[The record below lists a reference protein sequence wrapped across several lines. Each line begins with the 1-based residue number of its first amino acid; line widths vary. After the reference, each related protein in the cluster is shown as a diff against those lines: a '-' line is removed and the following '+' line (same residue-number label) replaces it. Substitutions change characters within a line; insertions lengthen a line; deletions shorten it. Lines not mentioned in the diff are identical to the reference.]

1 MMKKTR
7 LTPIRLLI
15 YMMAFVGFAPAGFAP
30 AGFAQTDATPPAAEK
45 SMEVKRIALVDL
57 SGILRAADANYR
69 VRELL
74 DGQRAKFQEEFRVIE
89 VNLQQSER
97 DLLAKR
103 ELMAKDEYDKL
114 VVAFQARVSSVQ
126 KEIQYKRQSIDNAY
140 QKALSDIRKLAIEVI
155 TKIASEREIDL
166 ILNRDS
172 SVIFLPHLNI
182 SDEVLSRLN
191 ERTKNARIEVEI
203 KKPVAQ

>member
-1 MMKKTR
+1 MMKETR
-7 LTPIRLLI
+7 FTPINLLI
-15 YMMAFVGFAPAGFAP
+15 FMMAFVGFAPVS
-30 AGFAQTDATPPAAEK
+30 FAQTETTPLAAEK

-57 SGILRAADANYR
+57 DGVLRAADANNR

-114 VVAFQARVSSVQ
+114 VTAFQARVSSVQ

-140 QKALSDIRKLAIEVI
+140 QKALSDIRKLVIDVI
-155 TKIASEREIDL
+155 TKIANERKIDL

>member
-1 MMKKTR
+1 MKRTR
-7 LTPIRLLI
+7 FTPINLLLCI
-15 YMMAFVGFAPAGFAP
+15 TVFIGFTPVTYG
-30 AGFAQTDATPPAAEK
+30 QTDPSTPEAKK
-45 SMEVKRIALVDL
+45 SMEVKRIALVDI
-57 SGILRAADANYR
+57 GGVLRAADANNR

-74 DGQRAKFQEEFRVIE
+74 DGQRAKFQEEFRAIE
-89 VNLQQSER
+89 VDLQQSER

-114 VVAFQARVSSVQ
+114 VTEFQARVSSVQ
-126 KEIQYKRQSIDNAY
+126 KEIQYKRRSIDNAY
-140 QKALSDIRKLAIEVI
+140 QKALSDIRGLAIEVI

-166 ILNRDS
+166 ILKRDA

-182 SDEVLSRLN
+182 SDEVLTRLN

-203 KKPVAQ
+203 KKPIAQ

>member
-1 MMKKTR
+1 MMKETR
-7 LTPIRLLI
+7 FTPINLLI
-15 YMMAFVGFAPAGFAP
+15 LMMAFVGFAPVS
-30 AGFAQTDATPPAAEK
+30 FAQTEATPLAAEK

-57 SGILRAADANYR
+57 DGILRAADANNR

-74 DGQRAKFQEEFRVIE
+74 DGQRAKFQEEFRAIE

-103 ELMAKDEYDKL
+103 ELMSKDEYEKL
-114 VVAFQARVSSVQ
+114 VTAFQARVSSVQ

>member
-1 MMKKTR
+1 MMKKTC
-7 LTPIRLLI
+7 LTPVSLLI
-15 YMMAFVGFAPAGFAP
+15 CMMGFIGFAPAS
-30 AGFAQTDATPPAAEK
+30 FAQTNANTPAAEK

-57 SGILRAADANYR
+57 DGVLRVADANNR

-74 DGQRAKFQEEFRVIE
+74 DGQRAKFQEEFRAIE
-89 VNLQQSER
+89 VDLQRSER

-103 ELMAKDEYDKL
+103 ELMAKDEYDKI
-114 VVAFQARVSSVQ
+114 VNAFQARVTSVQ

-140 QKALSDIRKLAIEVI
+140 QKALSDIRGLAIEVI
-155 TKIASEREIDL
+155 TEIASERQIDL

-172 SVIFLPHLNI
+172 SLIFLPHLNI
-182 SDEVLSRLN
+182 SDEVLTRLN

-203 KKPVAQ
+203 KNPVAQ

>member
-7 LTPIRLLI
+7 FTPINLLI
-15 YMMAFVGFAPAGFAP
+15 CMLAFINFAPVCSAQADPTNPAP
-30 AGFAQTDATPPAAEK
+30 GK

-57 SGILRAADANYR
+57 DGVLRTADANNR

-74 DGQRAKFQEEFRVIE
+74 DGQRAKFQEEFRAIE
-89 VNLQQSER
+89 VDLQQSER
-97 DLLAKR
+97 NLLAKR

-114 VVAFQARVSSVQ
+114 VTAFQARVSSVQ

-140 QKALSDIRKLAIEVI
+140 QKALSDIRGLAIEVL
-155 TKIASEREIDL
+155 TKIASERKLDL

-172 SVIFLPHLNI
+172 SLIFLPHLNI
-182 SDEVLSRLN
+182 SDEVLTRLN

-203 KKPVAQ
+203 KKSAAQ

>member
-1 MMKKTR
+1 MKRTR
-7 LTPIRLLI
+7 FTPINLLLCMTVFI
-15 YMMAFVGFAPAGFAP
+15 GFAPVSYG
-30 AGFAQTDATPPAAEK
+30 QTDPSTPAAKK
-45 SMEVKRIALVDL
+45 SMEVKRVALVDID
-57 SGILRAADANYR
+57 GVLRAADANNR

-74 DGQRAKFQEEFRVIE
+74 DGQRAKFQEEFRAIE
-89 VNLQQSER
+89 VDLQQSER

-114 VVAFQARVSSVQ
+114 VTEFQARVSSVQ
-126 KEIQYKRQSIDNAY
+126 KEIQYKRRSIDNAY
-140 QKALSDIRKLAIEVI
+140 QKALSDIRGLAIEVI

-166 ILNRDS
+166 ILKRDA

-182 SDEVLSRLN
+182 SDEVLTRLN
-191 ERTKNARIEVEI
+191 ERTKDARIEVEI

>member
-1 MMKKTR
+1 MMTETR
-7 LTPIRLLI
+7 FTPINLLI
-15 YMMAFVGFAPAGFAP
+15 LMMAFVGFAPVS
-30 AGFAQTDATPPAAEK
+30 FAQTEATPLAAEK

-57 SGILRAADANYR
+57 DGILRAADANNR

-74 DGQRAKFQEEFRVIE
+74 DGQRAKFQEEFRAIE

-103 ELMAKDEYDKL
+103 ELMSKDEYEKL
-114 VVAFQARVSSVQ
+114 VTAFQARVSSVQ

-140 QKALSDIRKLAIEVI
+140 QKALSDIRKLAIGVI

>member
-1 MMKKTR
+1 MIKKTR
-7 LTPIRLLI
+7 FTPIKLLI
-15 YMMAFVGFAPAGFAP
+15 CMMAFFGFAPVS
-30 AGFAQTDATPPAAEK
+30 FAQTDATTPEAEK
-45 SMEVKRIALVDL
+45 SKEVKRIVLVDL
-57 SGILRAADANYR
+57 DGVLRAADANNR

-74 DGQRAKFQEEFRVIE
+74 DGQRAKFQEEFRAIE

-103 ELMAKDEYDKL
+103 KLMAKDEYEKL
-114 VVAFQARVSSVQ
+114 VIAFQARVSSVQ
-126 KEIQYKRQSIDNAY
+126 KEIQYKRQSIDDAY
-140 QKALSDIRKLAIEVI
+140 QKAASDIRKLAIEVI
-155 TKIASEREIDL
+155 KKIASEREIDL

-182 SDEVLSRLN
+182 SDEVLTRLN

>member
-7 LTPIRLLI
+7 FTPIKLLVC
-15 YMMAFVGFAPAGFAP
+15 MMVFIGFAPAS
-30 AGFAQTDATPPAAEK
+30 FAQTAETTPAAEK
-45 SMEVKRIALVDL
+45 SMGVKRIALVDL
-57 SGILRAADANYR
+57 DGVLRAADANNR

-74 DGQRAKFQEEFRVIE
+74 DGQRTKFQEEFRAIE
-89 VNLQQSER
+89 VDLQQSER

-103 ELMAKDEYDKL
+103 DLMAKDEYDKL
-114 VVAFQARVSSVQ
+114 VTAFQARVSSVQ

-140 QKALSDIRKLAIEVI
+140 QKALSDIRKLAIDVI
-155 TKIASEREIDL
+155 TKIASERKIDL

-172 SVIFLPHLNI
+172 SVIFLPHLDI

-203 KKPVAQ
+203 KKTVAQ

>member
-1 MMKKTR
+1 MKRTCF
-7 LTPIRLLI
+7 TPTNLLLCA
-15 YMMAFVGFAPAGFAP
+15 MAFIGIAPVS
-30 AGFAQTDATPPAAEK
+30 FAQTDTSAPAAEK
-45 SMEVKRIALVDL
+45 SMEVKRIALVDID
-57 SGILRAADANYR
+57 GVLRAADANNR

-74 DGQRAKFQEEFRVIE
+74 DGQRAKFQEEFRAIE
-89 VNLQQSER
+89 VDLQQSER

-103 ELMAKDEYDKL
+103 ELVAKDEYDKL
-114 VVAFQARVSSVQ
+114 VTEFQARVSSVQ

-140 QKALSDIRKLAIEVI
+140 QKALSDIRGLAIEVI

-166 ILNRDS
+166 ILKRDA

-182 SDEVLSRLN
+182 SDEVLTRLN

-203 KKPVAQ
+203 KKPAAQ

>member
-1 MMKKTR
+1 MKRTR
-7 LTPIRLLI
+7 FTQINLLLC
-15 YMMAFVGFAPAGFAP
+15 MMAFIGFAPVS
-30 AGFAQTDATPPAAEK
+30 FAQTDTSTRATK
-45 SMEVKRIALVDL
+45 NSMEVKRIALVDI
-57 SGILRAADANYR
+57 GGVLRAADANNR

-74 DGQRAKFQEEFRVIE
+74 DGQRAKFQEEFRAIE

-103 ELMAKDEYDKL
+103 ELMAKDEHDKL
-114 VVAFQARVSSVQ
+114 VNEFQARVSSVQ
-126 KEIQYKRQSIDNAY
+126 KEIQYKRRSIDNAY
-140 QKALSDIRKLAIEVI
+140 QKALSDIRGLAIEVI

-166 ILNRDS
+166 ILKRDA

-182 SDEVLSRLN
+182 SDEVLTRLN

-203 KKPVAQ
+203 KKPAAQ

>member
-7 LTPIRLLI
+7 LTLIRLLI
-15 YMMAFVGFAPAGFAP
+15 CMMAFVGFAPAS
-30 AGFAQTDATPPAAEK
+30 FAQTDATPPAAEK

-57 SGILRAADANYR
+57 DGILRAADANNR

-74 DGQRAKFQEEFRVIE
+74 DGQRAKFQEEFRAIE

-114 VVAFQARVSSVQ
+114 VAAFQARVSSVQ

-182 SDEVLSRLN
+182 SDDVLSRLN

>member
-1 MMKKTR
+1 MKRALFTSVNLLLFMMTFIGF
-7 LTPIRLLI
+7 TP
-15 YMMAFVGFAPAGFAP
+15 VS
-30 AGFAQTDATPPAAEK
+30 FAQTDTSTPATEK
-45 SMEVKRIALVDL
+45 SLEVKRIALVDID
-57 SGILRAADANYR
+57 GVLRAADANNR

-74 DGQRAKFQEEFRVIE
+74 DGQRAKFQEEFRAIE
-89 VNLQQSER
+89 VELQQSER

-114 VVAFQARVSSVQ
+114 VNEFQARVSSVQ

-140 QKALSDIRKLAIEVI
+140 QKALSDIRGLAIEVI

-166 ILNRDS
+166 ILKRNA

-182 SDEVLSRLN
+182 SDEVLTRLN

>member
-1 MMKKTR
+1 
-7 LTPIRLLI
+7 
-15 YMMAFVGFAPAGFAP
+15 MAFIWFAPVS
-30 AGFAQTDATPPAAEK
+30 FAQTDTSTPAAKK
-45 SMEVKRIALVDL
+45 SMEVKRIALVDI
-57 SGILRAADANYR
+57 SGVLRAADANNR
-69 VRELL
+69 IRELL
-74 DGQRAKFQEEFRVIE
+74 DGQRAKFQEEFRAIE

-114 VVAFQARVSSVQ
+114 VNEFQARVSSVQ

-140 QKALSDIRKLAIEVI
+140 QKALNDIRGLAIEVI

-166 ILNRDS
+166 IVKRDA
-172 SVIFLPHLNI
+172 SVMFLPHLNI
-182 SDEVLSRLN
+182 SDEVLTRLN
-191 ERTKNARIEVEI
+191 ERTRNARIEVEI

>member
-1 MMKKTR
+1 MKRTR
-7 LTPIRLLI
+7 LTPINLLLC
-15 YMMAFVGFAPAGFAP
+15 MMAFIGFAPVSS
-30 AGFAQTDATPPAAEK
+30 AQTDTSTQAAKK
-45 SMEVKRIALVDL
+45 SMEVKRIALVDI
-57 SGILRAADANYR
+57 GGVLRAADANNR

-74 DGQRAKFQEEFRVIE
+74 DGQRAKFQEEFRAIE
-89 VNLQQSER
+89 VDLQQSER

-114 VVAFQARVSSVQ
+114 VTEFQERVSSVQ

-166 ILNRDS
+166 ILKRDA

-182 SDEVLSRLN
+182 SDEVLTRLN

-203 KKPVAQ
+203 KKPVAK

>member
-1 MMKKTR
+1 MMKNIR
-7 LTPIRLLI
+7 FTPISLLVCVMVFI
-15 YMMAFVGFAPAGFAP
+15 GFAPAS
-30 AGFAQTDATPPAAEK
+30 FAQTDSTTLAAKK

-57 SGILRAADANYR
+57 DGVLRAADANNR

-74 DGQRAKFQEEFRVIE
+74 DGQRAKFQEEFRAIE

-103 ELMAKDEYDKL
+103 ELMTKDEYDKL
-114 VVAFQARVSSVQ
+114 VAAFSVRVSSVQ

>member
-1 MMKKTR
+1 MKRTR
-7 LTPIRLLI
+7 FTPINLLLCI
-15 YMMAFVGFAPAGFAP
+15 TAFIGFAPVS
-30 AGFAQTDATPPAAEK
+30 FAQTDTSTPAAKK

-57 SGILRAADANYR
+57 DGVLRTADANNR

-74 DGQRAKFQEEFRVIE
+74 DGQRAKFQEEFRAIE
-89 VNLQQSER
+89 VDLQQSER

-114 VVAFQARVSSVQ
+114 VTEFQARVSSVQ
-126 KEIQYKRQSIDNAY
+126 REIQYKRQSIDNAY
-140 QKALSDIRKLAIEVI
+140 QKALSDIRGLAIAVI
-155 TKIASEREIDL
+155 TKIAREREIDL
-166 ILNRDS
+166 ILKRDAS
-172 SVIFLPHLNI
+172 IIFLPHLNI
-182 SDEVLSRLN
+182 SDEVLTRLN

>member
-1 MMKKTR
+1 MKRTR
-7 LTPIRLLI
+7 FILINLLLCVTSFI
-15 YMMAFVGFAPAGFAP
+15 GFAAVS
-30 AGFAQTDATPPAAEK
+30 FAQTDTSTPAAEK
-45 SMEVKRIALVDL
+45 SMEVKRIALVDID
-57 SGILRAADANYR
+57 GILRAADANNR

-74 DGQRAKFQEEFRVIE
+74 DGQRAKFQEEFRAIE

-103 ELMAKDEYDKL
+103 ELIAKDEYEKL
-114 VVAFQARVSSVQ
+114 VIAFQARVSSVQ
-126 KEIQYKRQSIDNAY
+126 KEIQYKRQSIDDAY
-140 QKALSDIRKLAIEVI
+140 QKAASDIRKLAIEVI
-155 TKIASEREIDL
+155 KKIASEREIDL

-182 SDEVLSRLN
+182 SDEVLTRLN

>member
-1 MMKKTR
+1 MMKETR
-7 LTPIRLLI
+7 FTPINLLI
-15 YMMAFVGFAPAGFAP
+15 LMMAYVGFAPVS
-30 AGFAQTDATPPAAEK
+30 FAQTEATPLAAEK

-57 SGILRAADANYR
+57 DGILRAADANNR

-74 DGQRAKFQEEFRVIE
+74 DGQRAKFQEEFRAIE

-103 ELMAKDEYDKL
+103 ELMSKDEYEKL
-114 VVAFQARVSSVQ
+114 VTAFQARVSSVQ

-140 QKALSDIRKLAIEVI
+140 QKALSDIRKLAIGVI

>member
-1 MMKKTR
+1 MMKETR
-7 LTPIRLLI
+7 FTPINLLI
-15 YMMAFVGFAPAGFAP
+15 LMMAFVGFAPVS
-30 AGFAQTDATPPAAEK
+30 FAQTETTPLAAEK

-57 SGILRAADANYR
+57 DGILRAADANNR

-74 DGQRAKFQEEFRVIE
+74 DGQRAKFQEEFRAIE

-103 ELMAKDEYDKL
+103 ELMSKDEYEKL
-114 VVAFQARVSSVQ
+114 VTAFQARVSSVQ

-140 QKALSDIRKLAIEVI
+140 QKALSDIRKLAIGVI

-172 SVIFLPHLNI
+172 SLIFLPHLNI

>member
-1 MMKKTR
+1 MKRTR
-7 LTPIRLLI
+7 FTPINLLLFMTVFI
-15 YMMAFVGFAPAGFAP
+15 GFTPVSYGQTDQPTPAGK
-30 AGFAQTDATPPAAEK
+30 K
-45 SMEVKRIALVDL
+45 SMEVKRIALVDI
-57 SGILRAADANYR
+57 GGVLRAADANNR

-74 DGQRAKFQEEFRVIE
+74 DGQRAKFQEEFRAIE
-89 VNLQQSER
+89 VDLQQSER

-114 VVAFQARVSSVQ
+114 VTEFQARVSSVQ

-140 QKALSDIRKLAIEVI
+140 QKALSNIRRLAMEVI
-155 TKIASEREIDL
+155 TKIASERKIDL
-166 ILNRDS
+166 VLKRDA

-182 SDEVLSRLN
+182 SDEVLTRLN

-203 KKPVAQ
+203 KKPATK